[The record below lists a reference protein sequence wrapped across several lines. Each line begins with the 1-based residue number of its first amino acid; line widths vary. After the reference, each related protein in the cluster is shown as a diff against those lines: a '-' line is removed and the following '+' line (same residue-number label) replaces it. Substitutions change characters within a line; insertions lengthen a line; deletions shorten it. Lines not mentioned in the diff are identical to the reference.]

1 MGQVFIS
8 YSSRDRDRVAE
19 LVSALKGAGYQIWWD
34 DDLTP
39 GGDWDFEIQR
49 ALEQSRAVLVFW
61 SENAM
66 QSREVRAEA
75 TYALNENKL
84 LPVRIEP
91 VKIWARYNI
100 VQYEDVL
107 NRPPVS
113 DPNWP
118 VVLKHL
124 EAKAGTPQ
132 AEEAVFLP
140 PAANDMASGGAPGAA
155 PAAPP
160 QARRAPAPAPAKK
173 VSDAPVLPPG
183 VATPALLMSASGL
196 SLIAS
201 LVLPMAGLPQTDIP
215 LFAAIGFAAIAIVS
229 VVASLVRP
237 QRIA

>member
-8 YSSRDRDRVAE
+8 YSSRDKDRVAE
-19 LVSALKGAGYQIWWD
+19 LVTALKDRGYSIWWD
-34 DDLTP
+34 ENLTP

-49 ALEQSRAVLVFW
+49 ALEESRTVLVLW
-61 SENAM
+61 SESAM

-107 NRPPVS
+107 NRPPDQ

-118 VVLKHL
+118 AVLKHL
-124 EAKAGTPQ
+124 EAKAGLPEP
-132 AEEAVFLP
+132 EETVFLQ
-140 PAANDMASGGAPGAA
+140 PAANDGA
-155 PAAPP
+155 PAAPAP
-160 QARRAPAPAPAKK
+160 ARRIESAANRKA

-183 VATPALLMSASGL
+183 IAMPAILMSASGL
-196 SLIAS
+196 SLITS
-201 LVLPMAGLPQTDIP
+201 LILPFTPLPDTDIP
-215 LFAAIGFAAIAIVS
+215 LFAALGFAALAIAA

>member
-8 YSSRDRDRVAE
+8 YSSRDKDRVAE
-19 LVSALKGAGYQIWWD
+19 LVTALKDRGYSIWWD
-34 DDLTP
+34 ENLTP

-49 ALEQSRAVLVFW
+49 ALEESRTVLVLW
-61 SENAM
+61 SESAM

-107 NRPPVS
+107 NRPPHL

-118 VVLKHL
+118 AVLKHL
-124 EAKAGTPQ
+124 EAKAGLPEP
-132 AEEAVFLP
+132 EETVFLP
-140 PAANDMASGGAPGAA
+140 PAANDGVTSTPAP
-155 PAAPP
+155 
-160 QARRAPAPAPAKK
+160 ARRAPGSSPARKA
-173 VSDAPVLPPG
+173 VSDDPVLPPG
-183 VATPALLMSASGL
+183 IATPAILMSATGL
-196 SLIAS
+196 SLITS
-201 LVLPMAGLPQTDIP
+201 LILPFTSLPDTDIP
-215 LFAAIGFAAIAIVS
+215 LFAALGFATLAIVA